1 MFEALAGE
9 HYLAVLAAA
18 ACGLAGAATFRL
30 VRARRRVAQ
39 VSTALDNMSQG
50 LCMFDA
56 GQRLVL
62 CNRSYLKMYDL
73 SPDVVKPGCS
83 LRQLLHYRIKRG
95 AFTSDPEQYIANLM
109 AVLAQG
115 KPTHQ
120 VVETG
125 DRVVAMVNTPMPDG
139 GWVVSHEDITAQHKA
154 ERERASLTEQDA
166 RRRATDAA
174 IASFRERVEAVLK
187 TVGESAAAMKATAT
201 ALSGSSEKP
210 SHRA

>member
-1 MFEALAGE
+1 MFEALAGG

-39 VSTALDNMSQG
+39 MATALDNMSQG

-56 GQRLVL
+56 SQRLVL

-95 AFTSDPEQYIANLM
+95 VFTSDPEQYIANLM
-109 AVLAQG
+109 ASLAQPAG
-115 KPTHQ
+115 HAGTRRQ
-120 VVETG
+120 VFVPVSNAVTG
-125 DRVVAMVNTPMPDG
+125 
-139 GWVVSHEDITAQHKA
+139 
-154 ERERASLTEQDA
+154 
-166 RRRATDAA
+166 ATSAFGA
-174 IASFRERVEAVLK
+174 PSFR
-187 TVGESAAAMKATAT
+187 
-201 ALSGSSEKP
+201 
-210 SHRA
+210 